1 MGAAQEAVVLEFI
14 GAFRDSWPN
23 DLDEPLALLAD
34 DATYQVIVPI
44 TEPIRGRDA
53 IKAEWLQM
61 MERVTQQRH
70 DMKAVG
76 SNDTTVFTERVDH
89 AEMNGHWASIPLVAV
104 FELDSDNR
112 ITSWREYLDAG
123 NVAAQ
128 HGMTL
133 DELRSSVE
141 Q

>member
-1 MGAAQEAVVLEFI
+1 MGAEQEAVVEAFI
-14 GAFRDSWPN
+14 SAFRYSWPT
-23 DLDEPLALLAD
+23 DLDEPLQWLAD

-53 IKAEWLQM
+53 IKAEWQQM

-70 DMKAVG
+70 DMKAVA
-76 SNDTTVFTERVDH
+76 SNDRIVFTERVDH

-104 FELDSDNR
+104 FEVDGGK
-112 ITSWREYLDAG
+112 IVAWREYLDAS

-128 HGMTL
+128 HGMSL
-133 DELRSSVE
+133 DQLRASVE